1 MRQTKGQ
8 RIFGVFNVIFMIL
21 LCIVI
26 IYPILNLFAQ
36 SVSDDLYLL
45 RGDVTFYPI
54 GFSLDAYAK
63 FFNSSY
69 VMRAFINSVFVAG
82 VGCLTSLTMTLLA
95 AYPIAFGRFSGKKI
109 YTVIVFFP
117 MWFVAGMI
125 PEYLVVQKMGLL
137 NSFASLILIALVAPY
152 HVIILSTF
160 LKSIPI
166 SLHESAR
173 IDGANELTI
182 LIRIVLPLAK
192 AAMATIALWVIVG
205 HWNDYFKPLMY
216 LTDFEKYTFQ
226 LALKDIVLSADAA
239 GIYGIGG
246 LEGYGLSLRLKS
258 AMLIFSMLP
267 MLILYPFLQQ
277 YFVKG
282 VMIGSIK
289 G

>member
-1 MRQTKGQ
+1 MTQTKGQ
-8 RIFGVFNVIFMIL
+8 RIFGVFNVILVIL
-21 LCIVI
+21 LCTVI
-26 IYPILNLFAQ
+26 IYPILNLFSQ

-63 FFNSSY
+63 FFHSSY
-69 VMRAFINSVFVAG
+69 VMRAFFNSVFVAG
-82 VGCLTSLTMTLLA
+82 VGCAASLVMTLLA
-95 AYPIAFGRFSGKKI
+95 SYPIAFGNFHGKRL
-109 YTVIVFFP
+109 YTIIVFFP

-125 PEYLVVQKMGLL
+125 PEYLVIQKMGLL
-137 NSFASLILIALVAPY
+137 NSFASLILIMLIAPY

-160 LKSIPI
+160 LKSIPL

-182 LIRIVLPLAK
+182 LFRIVLPLSK
-192 AAMATIALWVIVG
+192 AALATVALWVIVG
-205 HWNDYFKPLMY
+205 HWNDYFRPLMY
-216 LTDFEKYTFQ
+216 LTNFEKYTFQ

-239 GIYGIGG
+239 GIYGISG

-267 MLILYPFLQQ
+267 MLILYPFLQK